1 VIATDTWVEVCRYDD
16 LQPERGAAALVDGQ
30 QYAVFR
36 LVDGDVV
43 AIGNVDPFSGASV
56 LSRGLIGTKG
66 DVVFVASPMY
76 KQRFDVRTGQCL
88 DDDAVV
94 VPVFP
99 VRVSDGRVEVA
110 IIEESKR

>member
-1 VIATDTWVEVCRYDD
+1 MIDTKTWVDVCAYDD
-16 LQPERGAAALVDGQ
+16 LQAERGAAALVAGQ
-30 QYAVFR
+30 QCAVFR

-66 DVVFVASPMY
+66 DVAFVASPMY
-76 KQRFDVRTGQCL
+76 KQRFDLRTGQCL

-94 VPVFP
+94 VPVYP
-99 VRVSDGRVEVA
+99 VRIADGRVEVA
-110 IIEESKR
+110 ITEGNDS